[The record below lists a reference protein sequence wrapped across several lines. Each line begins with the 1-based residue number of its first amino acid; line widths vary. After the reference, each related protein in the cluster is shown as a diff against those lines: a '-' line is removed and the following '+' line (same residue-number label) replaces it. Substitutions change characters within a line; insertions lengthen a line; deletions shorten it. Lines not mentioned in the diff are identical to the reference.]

1 MSRDKIPLAEKIPGW
16 LERVLLP
23 QITELKGEV
32 KVLSARIDGLD
43 EKIDA
48 KIDGL
53 DQKLTARIDGL
64 EGRMDSEFKLVH
76 GEIRGLDDKIDALD
90 KRTDVTQ
97 RLTVVEEQLRELR
110 AKA

>member
-1 MSRDKIPLAEKIPGW
+1 MAEKVPGW

-23 QITELKGEV
+23 QITELKGEIR
-32 KVLSARIDGLD
+32 VLSTTIDGLD

-76 GEIRGLDDKIDALD
+76 GEIRRLDDKIDALD
-90 KRTDVTQ
+90 KRTDFTQ
-97 RLTVVEEQLRELR
+97 RLTVVEEQVKELR
-110 AKA
+110 ARA